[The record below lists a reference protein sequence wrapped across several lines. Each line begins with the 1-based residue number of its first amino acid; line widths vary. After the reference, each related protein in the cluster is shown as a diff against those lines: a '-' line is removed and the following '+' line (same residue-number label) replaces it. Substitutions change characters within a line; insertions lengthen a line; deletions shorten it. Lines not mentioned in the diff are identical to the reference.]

1 MKTHRESH
9 VKAEHNYNT
18 QMHTLFKGNRMPLK
32 LSLCLF
38 LLSLIH
44 LFFSFLYAWHYLH
57 WFYSSLLIPVLFFI
71 LFLSAPLL
79 QQPDISWTPG
89 LRRKWLFVWSSK
101 QRTMTVFL
109 PSPWL
114 THTLISHS
122 VSLFNMCLPVP
133 LFTLWLISVL
143 GSFRSAAGTDGFSV
157 WLLPW
162 LSTLAAG

>member
-1 MKTHRESH
+1 MKTYRESH
-9 VKAEHNYNT
+9 VKAEHCNYNT

-71 LFLSAPLL
+71 LFLCSNLIYPGPLAWGGNGCL
-79 QQPDISWTPG
+79 FGQVSKEQWQSSSRLPDSH
-89 LRRKWLFVWSSK
+89 
-101 QRTMTVFL
+101 
-109 PSPWL
+109 
-114 THTLISHS
+114 THALISHS

-133 LFTLWLISVL
+133 LFTLWLISVP
-143 GSFRSAAGTDGFSV
+143 GSFLLEQTASVYGFY
-157 WLLPW
+157 P
-162 LSTLAAG
+162 G